1 MKYLLRKIVKGI
13 LKYPAKLFNNIFL
26 YLYYKFSKKGNYRID
41 EHFVNKNNK
50 VLFISP
56 HVDDETIGAGATLLK
71 HAENGDRIICL
82 YIADG
87 GGAVSTLDK
96 KSLIQLRKKEAER
109 TKDIVGM
116 EKLYFLE
123 IPDGQVVVKDKYI
136 AKINSILKNE
146 NPDIIYTPFLL
157 DGHIDHVNSTRIIIE
172 SIRQWDN
179 TFENIY
185 MYSVNTPIRPD
196 IINTVTIMDKCL
208 FEKKNNLYDVF
219 KSQYVMGF
227 DAFILVNRMERLI
240 VNEGY
245 ALECFIKSDLDTVLQ
260 YNDILMEKKF
270 NPNEFRQLSSRYNLF
285 FSFMINKKLKYEYMD
300 IFKDLSIM
308 KQKI

>member
-1 MKYLLRKIVKGI
+1 MKYLLRKIIKGI
-13 LKYPAKLFNNIFL
+13 LKYPAILFDNIFL
-26 YLYYKFSKKGNYRID
+26 YLYYRFSKKGNYRID
-41 EHFVNKNNK
+41 EPFLNKNNK

-56 HVDDETIGAGATLLK
+56 HIDDETIGAGGTLLK
-71 HAENGDRIICL
+71 HAENGDEIVCI

-96 KSLIQLRKKEAER
+96 ESLIKLRKKEAEKI
-109 TKDIVGM
+109 KDIVGI
-116 EKLYFLE
+116 EKLYFLD
-123 IPDGQVVVKDKYI
+123 IPDGQVIIKDEYI

-146 NPDIIYTPFLL
+146 NPNIIYTPFLL

-179 TFENIY
+179 DFKNIY
-185 MYSVNTPIRPD
+185 MYSVNAPIRPD
-196 IINTVTIMDKCL
+196 IISNITIMDKSL
-208 FEKKNNLYDVF
+208 FKKKNSLYDIF

-227 DAFILVNRMERLI
+227 DAFIMVNRMERILI
-240 VNEGY
+240 NQGY
-245 ALECFIKSDLDTVLQ
+245 GLEAFVKSDLDTVFQ
-260 YNDILMEKKF
+260 FNNILIDKKF

-285 FSFMINKKLKYEYMD
+285 FSFMKNKKFKYEYMD
-300 IFKDLSIM
+300 IFKELSAN